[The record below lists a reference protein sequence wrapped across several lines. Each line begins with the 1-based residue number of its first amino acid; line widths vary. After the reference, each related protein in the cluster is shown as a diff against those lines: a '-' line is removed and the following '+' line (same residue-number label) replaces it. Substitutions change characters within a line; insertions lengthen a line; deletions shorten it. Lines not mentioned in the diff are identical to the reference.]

1 MIHSISSLLVSLRR
15 GFSLMALLAAILL
28 PHSASAQNIADN
40 IRPVGSVC
48 LAGQACV
55 GTTAGQVGAESG
67 AASTAAAVVEEV
79 VEAAAE
85 VVQEMAEEVAED
97 MVEAVTE
104 VAAAASDFDP
114 AGVYQMNC
122 FACHGTGAAGAPTLG
137 DSEAW
142 EERMAKGMDAVMA
155 NVINGVGAM
164 PARGICMSCS
174 DGDLQQVVEYML
186 AQ

>member
-1 MIHSISSLLVSLRR
+1 MNIFVSLWR
-15 GFSLMALLAAILL
+15 GLGATALLAAIVL
-28 PHSASAQNIADN
+28 PHSAYAQNVADN
-40 IRPVGSVC
+40 IRPIGSVC
-48 LAGQACV
+48 MAGQPCV
-55 GTTAGQVGAESG
+55 GATAGNAGSSAMPAATTAAVAE
-67 AASTAAAVVEEV
+67 VVEEV
-79 VEAAAE
+79 VEDA
-85 VVQEMAEEVAED
+85 VEMVSEVA
-97 MVEAVTE
+97 TE
-104 VAAAASDFDP
+104 VAAAVSDFDA

-122 FACHGTGAAGAPTLG
+122 FACHGTGAAGAPMLG

>member
-1 MIHSISSLLVSLRR
+1 MNIFVSLWR
-15 GFSLMALLAAILL
+15 GLGATALLAAIVL
-28 PHSASAQNIADN
+28 PHSAYAQNVADN

-48 LAGQACV
+48 MAGQPCV
-55 GTTAGQVGAESG
+55 GATAGNAGSSAMPAATTAAVAE
-67 AASTAAAVVEEV
+67 VVEEV
-79 VEAAAE
+79 VEDA
-85 VVQEMAEEVAED
+85 VEMVSEVA
-97 MVEAVTE
+97 TE
-104 VAAAASDFDP
+104 VAAAVSDFDA

-122 FACHGTGAAGAPTLG
+122 FACHGTGAAGAPMLG

>member
-1 MIHSISSLLVSLRR
+1 MTILDYLRR
-15 GFSLMALLAAILL
+15 GISVMALLAAVVL
-28 PHSASAQNIADN
+28 PHSASAQSVADN
-40 IRPVGSVC
+40 IRPVGQVC
-48 LAGQACV
+48 MAGQPCV
-55 GTTAGQVGAESG
+55 GSSAGAMSG
-67 AASTAAAVVEEV
+67 AGSTSAMATRVEEV
-79 VEAAAE
+79 VEA
-85 VVQEMAEEVAED
+85 VVEEVAEE
-97 MVEAVTE
+97 VVAAVATE
-104 VAAAASDFDP
+104 VAAATSDFDA

-122 FACHGTGAAGAPTLG
+122 FACHGTGAAGAPKLG

-142 EERMAKGMDAVMA
+142 DERMAKGMDAVMA